1 MATTGMLEV
10 SSTVRGYHV
19 YKRRWDAT
27 IGEVL
32 QAEREGPRNVHD
44 RYAVTLTKEGLGT
57 VGHVPKKISKL
68 CNSFLARGGEIE
80 AVITGSRQYADDL
93 PALAHSQLVREEL
106 QVVSLACLLASFP
119 LTALQQAEVQGRE
132 MVLVQA

>member
-19 YKRRWDAT
+19 YKRRLDAT

-44 RYAVTLTKEGLGT
+44 RYSVTLTKEGLGT
-57 VGHVPKKISKL
+57 VGHVHKKISKL

-80 AVITGSRQYADDL
+80 AVTTGSRQYADDL
-93 PALAHSQLVREEL
+93 PQGGLDVLCKYIFSGDRALIQRLKH
-106 QVVSLACLLASFP
+106 
-119 LTALQQAEVQGRE
+119 ALRK
-132 MVLVQA
+132 MNIPVL